1 MGLPGSWLNQRA
13 FWILTDATHTVWAK
27 AKAFTNLPLSSA
39 VRTGLGYAE
48 QRGQR
53 ALWVTD

>member
-1 MGLPGSWLNQRA
+1 MRLPGSWLNQRA

-39 VRTGLGYAE
+39 VRTGLGYA
-48 QRGQR
+48 
-53 ALWVTD
+53 